1 MTTEVDRLVCKK
13 TGTDMNLK
21 SNHIQCFCHKLALI
35 PNAGLKA
42 IDVGTEGL
50 TKDKQG
56 TLRFVPKLASIAE
69 EPDGKESLKT
79 AASVHD
85 IASDEEDRELPDHS
99 SDESAAES
107 VVNKDPPPA
116 LEPDVWSCSTIS
128 KVLKKVDWVIQQ
140 TTSSAAKRS
149 EFGVWSK
156 KLDYDGP
163 SLIAGHGICWNI
175 KWQSRDR
182 AYRGRSIIN
191 KLINNEKDRHD
202 HDDGKKFFK
211 DVEISRREWEIVN
224 KLNEIISVSF

>member
-1 MTTEVDRLVCKK
+1 LQENRYRYEPQEQSYTTLLPQARL
-13 TGTDMNLK
+13 L
-21 SNHIQCFCHKLALI
+21 
-35 PNAGLKA
+35 NAGLKA

-56 TLRFVPKLASIAE
+56 TLGFVPKLASIAE
-69 EPDGKESLKT
+69 EPDGEESLKT
-79 AASVHD
+79 AASVHN
-85 IASDEEDRELPDHS
+85 IAYDEEDGELPDHS
-99 SDESAAES
+99 SDESAAKS
-107 VVNKDPPPA
+107 VVNEDPPPA

-128 KVLKKVDWVIQQ
+128 KVSKKVNWVIQRI
-140 TTSSAAKRS
+140 TSSAAKRS

-182 AYRGRSIIN
+182 AYQGRSIIN
-191 KLINNEKDRHD
+191 KLIDNEKDRHD
-202 HDDGKKFFK
+202 HDGGKKFFK
-211 DVEISRREWEIVN
+211 DVEISQREWEIVN